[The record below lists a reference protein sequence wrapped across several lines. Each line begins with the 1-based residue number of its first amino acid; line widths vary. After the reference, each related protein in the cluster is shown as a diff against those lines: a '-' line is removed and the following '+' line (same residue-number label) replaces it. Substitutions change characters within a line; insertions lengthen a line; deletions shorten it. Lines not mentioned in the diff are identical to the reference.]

1 MLNQLCDGV
10 GINAFKKGR
19 KIIRN
24 RRGGLE
30 HSFATSVERGITMPQ

>member
-1 MLNQLCDGV
+1 MLNQLWDGV
-10 GINAFKKGR
+10 GINAFRKGR

-30 HSFATSVERGITMPQ
+30 HSFGILGLWKDLSE